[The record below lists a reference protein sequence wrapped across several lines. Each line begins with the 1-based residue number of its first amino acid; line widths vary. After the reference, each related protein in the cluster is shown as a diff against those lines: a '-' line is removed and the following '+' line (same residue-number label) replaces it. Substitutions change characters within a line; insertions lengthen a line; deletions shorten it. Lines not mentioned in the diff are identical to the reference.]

1 MDMCSISGISGF
13 HDFVYP
19 YRANMLMGN
28 SLGHRG
34 PDQKGYCGGNCY
46 CFAHNRLAVIDVER
60 GKQPMMRT
68 HRGADY
74 TIVYNGELYNT
85 EEIKR
90 DLVAKGYL
98 FETHCDTEVVL
109 FAYIEWGEDCVQKF
123 NGIFAF
129 AIFDERRNFLFLA
142 RDRFGVKPLFY
153 TIKNNTLIFASEIK
167 GILAHPA
174 VKPVIN
180 QESIWQ
186 LLLLCP
192 TRPATSGIFK
202 DIYELPPA
210 SYAIYSERGL
220 FIKKYWELVAQEH
233 TDDPDKTIRTV
244 RELFLDTVKRQ
255 LVSDVPLCCFLS
267 GGLDS
272 SAVSAIAALESP
284 HLSTY
289 SFEYE
294 GNDKYFKPTSFQP
307 NSDVEYAFA
316 VAQTIGS
323 AHTVLTATSEDI
335 TSLLKDAVIARDF
348 PGMADIDS
356 SLLYY
361 CRQVKQKHTVALS
374 GECADEVFGGYPWF
388 VREEMLKS
396 STFPWLHSASMR
408 GGIFNPDFI
417 RLEQGSEYVQDI
429 YSQSVAEC
437 PCLPNENE
445 HELLRRRSSW
455 LSINWFMA
463 SLLERKDRMSMASSL
478 EVRVPFADHRLVE
491 YVYNVPWTIKQ
502 RNGVEKALLRDAM
515 IGIVPENVLHRKK
528 SPYPK
533 THNPGYED
541 KVKKLLNERMNDP
554 HSILKRIIH
563 QESLT
568 ETLKGE
574 NITWFGQLMSRPQLI
589 GFLLQL
595 DFWFDEYKIE
605 IE

>member
-1 MDMCSISGISGF
+1 MCSISGISGF
-13 HDFVYP
+13 RDFISP
-19 YRANMLMGN
+19 HSANMLM
-28 SLGHRG
+28 SKTLAHRG
-34 PDQKGYCGGNCY
+34 PDQKGYASGDCY

-60 GKQPMMRT
+60 GKQPMMRA
-68 HRGADY
+68 HFGSEY

-85 EEIKR
+85 DEIKNE
-90 DLVAKGYL
+90 LVSKGYQ

-109 FAYIEWGEDCVQKF
+109 FAYVEWGEDCVQKF

-129 AIFDERRNFLFLA
+129 AIFDERRHFLFLA

-153 TIKNNTLIFASEIK
+153 TVKNNSLIFASEIK
-167 GILAHPA
+167 GVLAHPS
-174 VKPVIN
+174 VRPVIN

-202 DIYELPPA
+202 DIYEIPPA
-210 SYAIYSERGL
+210 GYAIFSENGL
-220 FIKKYWELVAQEH
+220 SIHKYWELVAKEH
-233 TDDPDKTIRTV
+233 TDSPEKTIATV

-272 SAVSAIAALESP
+272 SAVSAIAAMESKN
-284 HLSTY
+284 LSTY

-307 NSDVEYAFA
+307 NSDVEYAFD
-316 VAQTIGS
+316 VSQKIGAS
-323 AHTVLTATSEDI
+323 HTVLTASNEDI
-335 TSLLKDAVIARDF
+335 TTLLSDAVIARDF
-348 PGMADIDS
+348 PGMADVDS

-361 CRQVKQKHTVALS
+361 CKQVKQNHTVALS

-388 VREEMLKS
+388 VRDEMLKS

-408 GGIFNPDFI
+408 GDIFNPDFI
-417 RLEQGSEYVQDI
+417 KFEKGSQYVHDL
-429 YSQSVAEC
+429 YAQSVAEC

-445 HELLRRRSSW
+445 YEMLRRRSSW

-502 RNGVEKALLRDAM
+502 RDGVEKALLRDAM
-515 IGIVPENVLHRKK
+515 EGIVPDNVLHRKK

-533 THNPGYED
+533 THNPGYEA
-541 KVKKLLNERMNDP
+541 KVKALLNERMSDP
-554 HSILKRIIH
+554 NCILKDILH
-563 QESLT
+563 QENLT

-589 GFLLQL
+589 GFLIQL
-595 DFWFDEYKIE
+595 DFWFDYYKVE